1 MYTECYIIIQHYCIT
16 LSGLSVIYGALIS
29 LYQTS
34 FRRLLGY
41 GSMVHIG
48 LIIFSI
54 SIFNPQT
61 IAAGIFYLFIYLLLM
76 FFIFSFMFFLFE
88 KNNDKIYYIDDISQ
102 FSLFF
107 ANNVL
112 LNIYFALI
120 LFSLAGLPFFIGF
133 IAKWYIF
140 IGLID
145 SFYIFTV
152 LILLSVSILAAS
164 YYIRILRF
172 IFFSNKTYK
181 VKRYSII
188 KFDNAF
194 YNLIVFLFFINIFTA
209 LYHSIIFIIILKYI
223 LLLF

>member
-1 MYTECYIIIQHYCIT
+1 

-88 KNNDKIYYIDDISQ
+88 KNNEKIYYIDDISQ

-145 SFYIFTV
+145 SFYIFSV